1 MAKAAGVPIPG
12 AVIAMSPVTD
22 AVAVEEGTVLEGLD
36 SSDQVLEVY
45 APGHDKTDPLI
56 SPALG
61 DLSDFPP
68 TFLSVGSTEIL
79 LKDSLTFAR
88 NAANA
93 GCDIRLHV
101 GKDMIHTYPLDLWD
115 YPEAMT
121 AFEEMEL
128 FLRQI
133 LR

>member
-1 MAKAAGVPIPG
+1 MMYVVHAFARSNRKLHARRTQQSGQ
-12 AVIAMSPVTD
+12 
-22 AVAVEEGTVLEGLD
+22 E
-36 SSDQVLEVY
+36 Q
-45 APGHDKTDPLI
+45 
-56 SPALG
+56 G
-61 DLSDFPP
+61 DLTGFPP
-68 TFLSVGSTEIL
+68 TFLSVGGTEIL

-88 NAANA
+88 NAAKA
-93 GCDIRLHV
+93 GCDVRLHV

>member
-1 MAKAAGVPIPG
+1 MRETAGLCMIGLLRRFPAGSALEIAAGDLHKAKA
-12 AVIAMSPVTD
+12 
-22 AVAVEEGTVLEGLD
+22 
-36 SSDQVLEVY
+36 
-45 APGHDKTDPLI
+45 DPLI

-61 DLSDFPP
+61 DLTGFPP
-68 TFLSVGSTEIL
+68 TFLSVGGTEIL

-88 NAANA
+88 NAAKA
-93 GCDIRLHV
+93 GCDVRLHV

-128 FLRQI
+128 FVRQI